1 MLVRFYENFM
11 NHSSQTNMNFKK
23 SPFYESTFATFEHV
37 LNLEA
42 KSTKTFA
49 VETCLQVD
57 HFLKASFVYNFI
69 EEL

>member
-1 MLVRFYENFM
+1 
-11 NHSSQTNMNFKK
+11 MNFET

-37 LNLEA
+37 LNQEA

-69 EEL
+69 EQL